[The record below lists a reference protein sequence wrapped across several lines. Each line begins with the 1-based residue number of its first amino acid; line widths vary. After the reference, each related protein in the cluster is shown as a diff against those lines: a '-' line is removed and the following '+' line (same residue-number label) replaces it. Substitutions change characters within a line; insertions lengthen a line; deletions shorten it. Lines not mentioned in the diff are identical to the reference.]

1 MPKQTFFN
9 LPEEKRT
16 RILDAAVAEIGAK
29 PFEKVSIANIIEKA
43 DIPRG
48 SFYQYFDDLK
58 DLYKYVLQVIGERKM
73 HYMHHVLGQ
82 MESWDVFR
90 IIRELYAAGLKFA
103 AENPGLA
110 AVGNY
115 YYREDSSLK
124 KEIFPDMEDRGKE
137 FFEMILIKGQ
147 KRGEVDP
154 DVDIGMASFILYNL
168 TNDITDY
175 FFKQEGIEN
184 LLDGGEDYLKLADKM
199 LYIMEVGLRNRKGNS
214 RE

>member
-103 AENPGLA
+103 AENPRLA

-137 FFEMILIKGQ
+137 FFKMILIKGQ

>member
-16 RILDAAVAEIGAK
+16 RILDVAIAEIGSK

-58 DLYKYVLQVIGERKM
+58 DLYKYVLQVIGEKKM

-82 MESWDVFR
+82 MENWDVFK
-90 IIRELYAAGLKFA
+90 IIRELYTAGLKFA
-103 AENPGLA
+103 AENPRLA

-124 KEIFPDMEDRGKE
+124 KEIFPDLEDRGKE
-137 FFEMILIKGQ
+137 FFEMILVKGRE
-147 KRGEVDP
+147 RGEVDP